1 MNRRTL
7 LVSGLLL
14 SATPG
19 LAGCNLMEPP
29 PLVIACDADLAAAM
43 ERAAEAWPDRRG
55 AEVVVATDI
64 NPRELGLK
72 MDQVFG
78 GVVATREEKNANRLQ
93 RTGRARLAD
102 RWSRQTPDGPIA
114 LVVTRGDFQAEH
126 ESKLFARWAASPAA
140 DRFFIRAAGTAP
152 AAGAISI

>member
-7 LVSGLLL
+7 LL
-14 SATPG
+14 SA
-19 LAGCNLMEPP
+19 LALPAASSLGACNLMEPP

-43 ERAAEAWPDRRG
+43 EQAALAWPQRRG
-55 AEVVVATDI
+55 APVEIVTDI

-102 RWSRQTPDGPIA
+102 RWSRPSPDGAIA

-126 ESKLFARWAASPAA
+126 ESKLFARWAASPEA
-140 DRFFIRAAGTAP
+140 DRFFNRTAGRTP
-152 AAGAISI
+152 TAGAVST